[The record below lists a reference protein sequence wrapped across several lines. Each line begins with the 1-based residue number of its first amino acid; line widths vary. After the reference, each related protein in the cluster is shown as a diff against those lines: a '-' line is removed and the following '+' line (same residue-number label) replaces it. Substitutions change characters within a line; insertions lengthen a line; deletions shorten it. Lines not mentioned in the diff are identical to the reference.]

1 MKISAISNVNF
12 KQTQAVDNKVE
23 NKKPEDTK
31 KQGLSTT
38 AKTLIGAGVVAAG
51 TLAVYFIT
59 RNSKAAKNASE
70 AASEA
75 ASGATTGAAKNET
88 VKNPLDE
95 VDEKIKTAL
104 KDFKSEI
111 KELSEPLVEKLK
123 TGFTRIT
130 YSGKNAEGHD
140 IKDMVFF
147 NKNNDVVQRMIEQVT
162 PKENIKISYKGDKT
176 ILAKPDDI
184 PEGRYNP
191 KYFQRQIAVSNME
204 KMGNDNVPDS
214 AFYNQTASMFD
225 NQGRFKDITRRF
237 KTDERKTKISTQ
249 ISDGAVELKQ
259 NPESKI
265 YEFKWDTKKEL
276 NNKNIGFAYTDDNKL
291 NAYFTRQSKING
303 ENNPDDKVFLKY
315 RDKKYNIVYDTHNE
329 MYGHEPNLYKKT
341 AEAPQPQKQDLSGES
356 VSASKS
362 AKPKEFLQGFDMN
375 SDEAKE
381 AFNKLDPKIKDY
393 LQKNVLSEFDDL
405 THRNIVVLPNGNTK
419 VEYTGISEFGDKY
432 KEVIIFDKNN
442 EFQRKRS
449 YSYEMF
455 KDENEYTK
463 KVSLQLPNEKPKTI
477 TVNYDA
483 ATQKKKNMVGVQD
496 GKEYGKAVFVY
507 DKDGKCA
514 GAAGMLTDD
523 SKVILRLIDKKS
535 VQEFKDF
542 KELEDTIT
550 KEGYNTLATL
560 A

>member
-31 KQGLSTT
+31 TQGLSTT

-75 ASGATTGAAKNET
+75 ASSATTAAAKNET

-249 ISDGAVELKQ
+249 ISDGTVELKQ

-341 AEAPQPQKQDLSGES
+341 AEAPQPQKQEPSGQT
-356 VSASKS
+356 

-405 THRNIVVLPNGNTK
+405 THRNIVVRPNGDTK

-442 EFQRKRS
+442 EFKRKYS
-449 YSYEMF
+449 NSYEMF

-463 KVSLQLPNEKPKTI
+463 KVSFQPQNDKPVTI
-477 TVNYDA
+477 TVTYDA
-483 ATQKKKNMVGVQD
+483 TTKKKKNMVAIED
-496 GKEYGKAVFVY
+496 GKESGKAVFVY
-507 DKDGKCA
+507 NKDGKDA
-514 GAAGMLTDD
+514 GVAISDQNQ
-523 SKVILRLIDKKS
+523 VILELKDKKFGQ
-535 VQEFKDF
+535 VFKDF
-542 KELEDTIT
+542 KDLEDTVT
-550 KEGYNTLATL
+550 KEGYNILS
-560 A
+560 